1 MHHQR
6 CQNRKQDDI
15 ASQFGDRFKCVH
27 DGSIDHMAER
37 MAECLCRRRIRGDS
51 GITTVR
57 PEDQT
62 EISEVRYKERYKMKK
77 VYPEA

>member
-15 ASQFGDRFKCVH
+15 ASQFGDRFNACMMEASTIWLREWRSVCA
-27 DGSIDHMAER
+27 DGESEGTVTSR
-37 MAECLCRRRIRGDS
+37 QSGRRIR
-51 GITTVR
+51 R
-57 PEDQT
+57 K
-62 EISEVRYKERYKMKK
+62 ISEVRYKERYKMKK

>member
-37 MAECLCRRRIRGDS
+37 MAEYPRGQWHHDS
-51 GITTVR
+51 PAGGS
-57 PEDQT
+57 DGK
-62 EISEVRYKERYKMKK
+62 SAK
-77 VYPEA
+77 

>member
-1 MHHQR
+1 MHYQR

-27 DGSIDHMAER
+27 DGSIDHMREWRSVCADGESEGTVTSR
-37 MAECLCRRRIRGDS
+37 QSGRRIR
-51 GITTVR
+51 R
-57 PEDQT
+57 K
-62 EISEVRYKERYKMKK
+62 ISEVRYKERYKMKK

>member
-1 MHHQR
+1 MHYQR

-62 EISEVRYKERYKMKK
+62 ENQRSKI
-77 VYPEA
+77 